1 MISGYLRFWGFGT
14 LLMMVVVLFCV
25 VSVSALDKDLFNVSN
40 CFNLT
45 VEPVLV
51 SGNGSLGNIGFS
63 GCTWQVGGVWF
74 CNCYTG
80 TSLPYHLVMQTD
92 GTILREPR
100 VYDLRL
106 RVNYFSF
113 KVSHQSVTVE
123 DWGDYVDREG
133 LVEATEDFS
142 FKRSPLEFVVV
153 NRTVEVLRNVTVFED
168 RVVYRDRLVEVLR
181 NVTVEVPW
189 ENTSKVDELNLLLDN
204 RSAELNVLKS
214 EIKPMWFLLFG
225 LILGIIVSGIG
236 FVFFDGFRKN
246 G

>member
-1 MISGYLRFWGFGT
+1 MKWFVLVLG
-14 LLMMVVVLFCV
+14 LLLLVCLPGVV
-25 VSVSALDKDLFNVSN
+25 ALDKDLFNVSN

-51 SGNGSLGNIGFS
+51 GGNGSLGVVGFS
-63 GCTWQVGGVWF
+63 GCSNQGGDVWF
-74 CNCYTG
+74 CNCYRVDG
-80 TSLPYHLVMQTD
+80 VPFHLVMQSD

-113 KVSHQSVTVE
+113 KVSRQSVTVE

-133 LVEATEDFS
+133 LVEATEDFN
-142 FKRSPLEFVVV
+142 FKKSPSEFVVV

-168 RVVYRDRLVEVLR
+168 RVVYQDRLVEVFR

-189 ENTSKVDELNLLLDN
+189 ENTSRVLELEGLLQNKSVELNKSLVKLDSS
-204 RSAELNVLKS
+204 RF
-214 EIKPMWFLLFG
+214 EIKILVVLIVFLVLVSGCYFFILFG
-225 LILGIIVSGIG
+225 LI
-236 FVFFDGFRKN
+236 KKK
-246 G
+246 